1 MEEVQPF
8 KKLCWN
14 NSIAIGGKKKK
25 KKQKGKNSKPY
36 TSGKNVLQNSHRFKC
51 ETVKLLEE
59 NIKKNFF
66 SVPRTRYKILG
77 LDTRSIIHKRRS

>member
-25 KKQKGKNSKPY
+25 RNRKEKTLNLTPQAKMYSK
-36 TSGKNVLQNSHRFKC
+36 TVIDLN
-51 ETVKLLEE
+51 VKL
-59 NIKKNFF
+59 
-66 SVPRTRYKILG
+66 
-77 LDTRSIIHKRRS
+77 